1 MFLYCLECRQAF
13 RMFDQDNSGT
23 ITFDELASVMRIL
36 GNNPTLQQLK
46 NMMAELDKDGKET
59 SIHLISMYQIIILLQ
74 LTVQ

>member
-1 MFLYCLECRQAF
+1 
-13 RMFDQDNSGT
+13 MFDQDNSGT

-36 GNNPTLQQLK
+36 GNNPTPQQLK

>member
-1 MFLYCLECRQAF
+1 
-13 RMFDQDNSGT
+13 MFDQDNSGT

>member
-1 MFLYCLECRQAF
+1 
-13 RMFDQDNSGT
+13 MFDQDNSGT

-36 GNNPTLQQLK
+36 GNNPTPQELK

>member
-1 MFLYCLECRQAF
+1 
-13 RMFDQDNSGT
+13 MFDQDNSGT

-36 GNNPTLQQLK
+36 GNNPTSQDLN